1 MKPPIS
7 DTARLSLLACS
18 VVERKDLGVRSAFK
32 IHVAQDRDLHR
43 IISFL
48 SEAEIDQGFCK
59 PLSDRTISISERVFS
74 KHKKGIW
81 IFAEIE
87 NQIVSCLAIVPEGR
101 GVVFSTFACV
111 NTIRPKLAAGGV
123 WEQSLKLT
131 KKIFNASFVEIDSW
145 EGNDFINRF
154 LRKRGFKKIETYP
167 DPEKRPASVNSVL
180 YRMTLN

>member
-101 GVVFSTFACV
+101 GVVFSTCACV
-111 NTIRPKLAAGGV
+111 NTI
-123 WEQSLKLT
+123 
-131 KKIFNASFVEIDSW
+131 
-145 EGNDFINRF
+145 
-154 LRKRGFKKIETYP
+154 
-167 DPEKRPASVNSVL
+167 
-180 YRMTLN
+180 